1 MKEEKYREVVEWAGF
16 EFVGI
21 QSNPFGKDLVL
32 FNDVTGSTL
41 AIDADDVVSPD
52 DVREVVVRR
61 EKNLK
66 ILYEGGKK
74 CYK

>member
-41 AIDADDVVSPD
+41 AIDVDDVVTPD
-52 DVREVVVRR
+52 DVREYVMSRR
-61 EKNLK
+61 ERFKNNV
-66 ILYEGGKK
+66 
-74 CYK
+74 